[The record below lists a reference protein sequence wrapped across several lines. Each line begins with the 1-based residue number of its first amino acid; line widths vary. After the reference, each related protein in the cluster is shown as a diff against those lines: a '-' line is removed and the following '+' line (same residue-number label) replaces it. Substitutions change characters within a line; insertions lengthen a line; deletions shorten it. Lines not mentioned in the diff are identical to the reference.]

1 MKINSNEKNV
11 EIESLGITIS
21 SLSIEFDGIFTLK
34 NFELPN
40 FKSKEVVL
48 IFNNIKINNRE
59 EIVNAIVEV
68 KLNKKKISVLLH
80 QIKYDNYIMKK
91 LIKNKIIFI
100 AFLGTEDNY
109 ENEAVILEEELENL
123 NCDFYEIKSDY
134 IFWKKVKHYIDW
146 ALV

>member
-1 MKINSNEKNV
+1 
-11 EIESLGITIS
+11 
-21 SLSIEFDGIFTLK
+21 
-34 NFELPN
+34 
-40 FKSKEVVL
+40 
-48 IFNNIKINNRE
+48 
-59 EIVNAIVEV
+59 
-68 KLNKKKISVLLH
+68 
-80 QIKYDNYIMKK
+80 MKK

-134 IFWKKVKHYIDW
+134 IFWKKVKHYIYW